1 MAFIYASDEYGMVD
15 LTIFPKVYE
24 KYNDIKVN
32 DIVKF
37 NGVVERRYDK
47 YQVIVNNLE
56 VLER

>member
-32 DIVKF
+32 DIIKF

-47 YQVIVNNLE
+47 YQVIVSSLE